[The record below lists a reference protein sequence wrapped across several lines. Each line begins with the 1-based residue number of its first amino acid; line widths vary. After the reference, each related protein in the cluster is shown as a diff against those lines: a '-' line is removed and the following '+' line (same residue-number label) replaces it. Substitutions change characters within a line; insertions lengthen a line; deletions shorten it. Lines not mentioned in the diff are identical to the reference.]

1 MSRHSSPHRL
11 SMEGILGY
19 NKARPRFPGSSS
31 FSLDIFFFFLLLF
44 SCNFSTAIYVSLVF
58 FAQPIAFMPL
68 NIVIFLELPMGIWEF
83 QFEPKHES
91 VR

>member
-31 FSLDIFFFFLLLF
+31 FSLDIFFFFLLYF
-44 SCNFSTAIYVSLVF
+44 SCNRSTAFYVSLVF
-58 FAQPIAFMPL
+58 LTQPRAFVHL
-68 NIVIFLELPMGIWEF
+68 KINGLFF
-83 QFEPKHES
+83 
-91 VR
+91 